1 MSLRENQA
9 DAKQEEKQMSKHTL
23 LEIKDLHVNVEDKEI
38 LDGVDLSIGSDE
50 THVLMAK
57 PAGYILSRLSALV
70 SYLSGKTYRSLV
82 SI

>member
-38 LDGVDLSIGSDE
+38 LHGVDLKIG
-50 THVLMAK
+50 
-57 PAGYILSRLSALV
+57 YYRIV
-70 SYLSGKTYRSLV
+70 SG
-82 SI
+82 